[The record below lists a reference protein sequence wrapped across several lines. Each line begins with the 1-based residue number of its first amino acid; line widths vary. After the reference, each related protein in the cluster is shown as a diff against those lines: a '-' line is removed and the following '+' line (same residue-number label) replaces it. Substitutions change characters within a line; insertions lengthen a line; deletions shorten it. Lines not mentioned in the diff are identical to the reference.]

1 VKHQSCLAGNKKQGR
16 GLSILSTIAAEA
28 DLKDGLLKALA
39 KEELNLK
46 AVFIFQ
52 QAGNEAF
59 PQYAALL
66 LRI

>member
-1 VKHQSCLAGNKKQGR
+1 
-16 GLSILSTIAAEA
+16 
-28 DLKDGLLKALA
+28 LLKALA